1 MKILTVEQC
10 RYDGITIY
18 TKKSDVDYK
27 KEDKKLAY

>member
-1 MKILTVEQC
+1 MTISTVEKR

-18 TKKSDVDYK
+18 TKTSDVDYK